1 MSSTLTHRST
11 RASEPARQ
19 LRGTM
24 AAVRLSFTWFGTRK
38 TLTSEQKSQ
47 AAESFGAAGQFLS
60 AGKKLLDTRHHA
72 FQAVTGIRTRLAGLW
87 RGMSLPYPEPGIRL
101 IRQADIEF
109 FSHSATL
116 LQAELTQAVAQLEE
130 HFEEL
135 KAAAR
140 ERLGQLFNPAD
151 YPQSL
156 RGLFAVEWDF
166 PSLEPPA
173 YLREL
178 NPELFRQ
185 EQARVAA
192 RFEEAVRLA
201 EEAFLAEFGQLVSH
215 LTERLSGHDDG
226 RPKIFRDGVIENLRA
241 FFERFQLLNVRNDAQ
256 LDELVAEAQ
265 RIVQGVAPQR
275 LREDGTLRQTVAT
288 QLSAVQS
295 VLDGLLVDRPRR
307 RILRSPK

>member
-1 MSSTLTHRST
+1 MSSTLTNRSA
-11 RASEPARQ
+11 RASGPARQ

-38 TLTSEQKSQ
+38 TLTTEQKSQ
-47 AAESFGAAGQFLS
+47 AAESFGAAGKFLS
-60 AGKKLLDTRHHA
+60 AGKKLLDTRHPA

-109 FSHSATL
+109 FSQAATA
-116 LQAELTQAVAQLEE
+116 LQADLTQAVAQLDE
-130 HFEEL
+130 HFEAL
-135 KAAAR
+135 KTAAR
-140 ERLGQLFNPAD
+140 ERLGQLFNVAD

-166 PSLEPPA
+166 PSLEPPV

-192 RFEEAVRLA
+192 RFEEAVQLA
-201 EEAFLAEFGQLVSH
+201 EAAFIAEFGQLVSH

-226 RPKIFRDGVIENLRA
+226 RPKIFRDSVIENLRM
-241 FFERFQLLNVRNDAQ
+241 FFERFQQLNVRNDAQ

-265 RIVQGVAPQR
+265 RIVQGVAPQQ
-275 LREDGTLRQTVAT
+275 LREDGTLRQSVAT

>member
-1 MSSTLTHRST
+1 MSTTIELPQRRVST
-11 RASEPARQ
+11 PARQ

-38 TLTSEQKSQ
+38 TLTAAQKSQ
-47 AAESFGAAGQFLS
+47 AAETFGAEGQFLS
-60 AGKKLLDTRHHA
+60 AGKKLLDTRHPA
-72 FQAVTGIRTRLAGLW
+72 FQAVTSIKNRLASLW

-101 IRQADIEF
+101 IRQADLEF
-109 FSHSATL
+109 FDASAKAL
-116 LQAELTQAVAQLEE
+116 RDELEQAVDELDQQLA
-130 HFEEL
+130 EL

-140 ERLGQLFNPAD
+140 ERLGRLFNETD
-151 YPQSL
+151 YPASL
-156 RGLFAVEWDF
+156 QGLFAAEWDF
-166 PSLEPPA
+166 PSVEPPA

-201 EEAFLAEFGQLVSH
+201 EEAFLAEFGQLVGH

-226 RPKIFRDGVIENLRA
+226 QPKIFRDSVVENLQL
-241 FFERFQLLNVRNDAQ
+241 FFERFQRLNVRNNEE

-265 RIVQGVAPQR
+265 RVVHGIAPQR
-275 LREDGTLRQTVAT
+275 LREDGGLRQTVGQQLAT
-288 QLSAVQS
+288 VQAA
-295 VLDGLLVDRPRR
+295 LDGLLVERPRR

>member
-1 MSSTLTHRST
+1 MSSTLTPRPL
-11 RASEPARQ
+11 RASDPARQ

-60 AGKKLLDTRHHA
+60 AGKKLLDTRHPA

-109 FSHSATL
+109 FHHAANL
-116 LQAELTQAVAQLEE
+116 LQGELTQAVAELDA

-135 KAAAR
+135 KAAAC
-140 ERLGQLFNPAD
+140 ERLGQLFNAAD

-192 RFEEAVRLA
+192 RFEEAVQLA
-201 EEAFLAEFGQLVSH
+201 EEAFIAEFGQLVGH

-226 RPKIFRDGVIENLRA
+226 RPKIFRDSVIENLRT
-241 FFERFQLLNVRNDAQ
+241 FFERFQQLNVRNDAQ

-275 LREDGTLRQTVAT
+275 LREDGTLRQSVAS

>member
-201 EEAFLAEFGQLVSH
+201 EEAFIAEFGQLVGH

-226 RPKIFRDGVIENLRA
+226 RPKIFRDGVIENLRT
-241 FFERFQLLNVRNDAQ
+241 FFERFQQLNVRNDAQ